1 MKRIFIVDDDVT
13 TTNVYKAM
21 FEGEGF
27 YVDTAADGEIARDM
41 LKTLRPDVVLLDLI
55 LPKVHGV
62 EVLRYIRSEPA
73 IKSVPVVVFSNA
85 YLASMVKAAWAAG
98 ANMSLTKANCTPE
111 RLLEAI
117 RTAMAGSPTPAVEEG
132 APAAAAGTLGEIPGE
147 PHAAAAPAPAVVTPP
162 PSPVPEP
169 APVAPAA
176 AEAPAFVPPPA
187 PAPIPMPV
195 AAPAPEPAPVVAM
208 PAAPVPPP
216 APVAPPAPPAPVPVP
231 VVAAAPAPLPKPA
244 PAPVAPPMNE
254 TPPPAQPSNPSTLY
268 QQLRQNFLTEAPK
281 LAATLRNWTPNTKGK
296 KDVNWAPYLYDLHK
310 IIHTLPGQAGIAGFG
325 RVAQLSTAMDA
336 LLKELFEETEH
347 INASSFRTVSQ
358 SVEVLTAMLENPLE
372 SSVQAFVATNILVI
386 DDEVI
391 SRRTVCSALEMADFK
406 PISSD
411 DPNIAL
417 KILEENQFDLIFLDV
432 NMPIMGGFE
441 LCAKIR
447 ELKAN
452 KTTPVIFATG
462 QNDFDSRARS
472 TMSGGNDLIA
482 KPFLLIELA
491 VKALTY
497 VLKSQAK
504 LTSRG

>member
-1 MKRIFIVDDDVT
+1 MKRIFIVDDDVI

-73 IKSVPVVVFSNA
+73 IKAVPVVVFSNA

-132 APAAAAGTLGEIPGE
+132 SAPAPAGSLGEIPGD
-147 PHAAAAPAPAVVTPP
+147 PAPAPA
-162 PSPVPEP
+162 
-169 APVAPAA
+169 APAA
-176 AEAPAFVPPPA
+176 AEVPAFVPPPE
-187 PAPIPMPV
+187 PIPVPVPIPMPVAV
-195 AAPAPEPAPVVAM
+195 AAPAPEPAPVIAM

-216 APVAPPAPPAPVPVP
+216 APVAPPPPPPAPAPVP
-231 VVAAAPAPLPKPA
+231 VVAAAPAPAPKPA

-254 TPPPAQPSNPSTLY
+254 TPPPVQPSNPSTLY

-281 LAATLRNWTPNTKGK
+281 LAATLRNWTPSTKGK